1 MDDVAAAGSP
11 VVDRV
16 AEFEAVK
23 RSALAV
29 LQAAAGGQ
37 AVDPAASQRSS
48 SSTQLVAREALA
60 LVLLWEC
67 PVQRIN
73 APPPSPFWR
82 MLGLQS

>member
-1 MDDVAAAGSP
+1 MGGAP
-11 VVDRV
+11 VIDPA

-23 RSALAV
+23 QSALAV
-29 LQAAAGGQ
+29 LQATAGGQ
-37 AVDPAASQRSS
+37 ADGSAASPQRA
-48 SSTQLVAREALA
+48 QLAREALA